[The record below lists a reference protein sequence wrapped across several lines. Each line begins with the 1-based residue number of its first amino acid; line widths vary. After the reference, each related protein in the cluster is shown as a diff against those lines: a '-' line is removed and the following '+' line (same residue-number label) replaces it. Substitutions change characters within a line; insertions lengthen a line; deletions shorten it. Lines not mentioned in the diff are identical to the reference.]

1 MTDMTLSQTAG
12 EPMLWWLFWFAASL
26 VVYTVLTVW
35 FYRVAKRET
44 REPSPSAK
52 ADRNEAVR
60 AAGQ

>member
-1 MTDMTLSQTAG
+1 MTDMTVPQAA

-26 VVYTVLTVW
+26 VVYAILTVW

-44 REPSPSAK
+44 REAPPIAK
-52 ADRNEAVR
+52 TNRDDAVR